1 MVFKCWRLDL
11 GIIMFPLCQSCTET
25 SINSVLLRCQSV
37 EFSMK
42 FVVLLK
48 EWMFGLMVSAN
59 LCVISW
65 LWFNLCYLEQDINWS
80 QYRQKWPL
88 IKWNFENWYFFMFC
102 ALYKPPNNLY
112 SGVMSRTFNSHLN
125 HNPIEYVIPS
135 ICIWWDVDST

>member
-1 MVFKCWRLDL
+1 
-11 GIIMFPLCQSCTET
+11 MFSLCQSCTET

-88 IKWNFENWYFFMFC
+88 IKWNFEN
-102 ALYKPPNNLY
+102 
-112 SGVMSRTFNSHLN
+112 
-125 HNPIEYVIPS
+125 
-135 ICIWWDVDST
+135 